1 LPQLGLA
8 RAVARQSGNLRK
20 GNADVADFLPFR
32 GIRYDPELL
41 SGARPATLDAVAA
54 PPYDV
59 IDDEERAALEAR
71 DPHNS
76 VRLIL
81 PRDEGAID
89 RYQVAAATLTAW
101 SRLGILRTD
110 LAPQLYGYEMRF
122 HDDAGHPRR
131 TRGVLGALALP
142 PAGDAGGA
150 NAILPHERTLPKA
163 KSDRLELLRAT
174 RANTDPIWGLSL
186 TDGLT
191 ELLDPLGNA
200 AAVCTDDEGVAHE
213 LFPIQEPDRI
223 EAIRAAVAR
232 SSVVLADGHHR
243 FETACTYR
251 DERLAAGLDDDGA
264 AAIMTLVVEL
274 VEHEL
279 SVRAIHRLLDG
290 IASVDLRIA
299 LRDAFDV
306 IDAGANEPDGVAA
319 LTRHMVDDGALGLV
333 DRAGLAL
340 LVPRAEVFAERL
352 VDVPA
357 EERDVDAAR
366 FEAGV
371 MPVIPGA
378 RVTYRNDAAAVA
390 AIVDKGGADAAVL
403 LRPVTV
409 EQIRRAALA
418 GVRMPQKTTFFH
430 PKLRTGMVFRSLD
443 D

>member
-1 LPQLGLA
+1 M
-8 RAVARQSGNLRK
+8 
-20 GNADVADFLPFR
+20 ADFLPFR
-32 GIRYDPELL
+32 GIRYDAELL
-41 SGARPATLDAVAA
+41 AGAGPATLDAVAA

-81 PRDEGAID
+81 PRDEGATD
-89 RYQVAAATLTAW
+89 RYHVAAATLAAW
-101 SRLGILRTD
+101 GRRGILRTD

-122 HDDAGHPRR
+122 RNDAGQPRR

-142 PAGDAGGA
+142 TAVNGGDGTP
-150 NAILPHERTLPKA
+150 ILPHERTLPKA

-191 ELLDPLGNA
+191 QLLDPVGDA
-200 AAVCTDDEGVAHE
+200 AAACVDGEGVEHE
-213 LFPIQEPDRI
+213 LFPIQAPDRI

-232 SSVVLADGHHR
+232 TPVVLADGHHR
-243 FETACTYR
+243 FETACNYR
-251 DERLAAGLDDDGA
+251 DERLAAGIDDVGA

-274 VEHEL
+274 VDHEL

-290 IASVDLRIA
+290 IAPVDLRVA
-299 LRDAFDV
+299 LRDGFEV
-306 IDAGANEPDGVAA
+306 IDAGANEPDAVAA
-319 LTRHMVDDGALGLV
+319 LGRRMVDEGGLGLV
-333 DRAGLAL
+333 DRDGLAL
-340 LVPRAEVFAERL
+340 LVPRPQVFAERL

-357 EERDVDAAR
+357 EARDVDAAR

-371 MPVIPGA
+371 MPVIPDA

-390 AIVDKGGADAAVL
+390 AIVDKSAADAAVL

-409 EQIRRAALA
+409 DQIRRAALA

>member
-1 LPQLGLA
+1 
-8 RAVARQSGNLRK
+8 
-20 GNADVADFLPFR
+20 VADFLPFR

-41 SGARPATLDAVAA
+41 AGAGPATLDAVAA

-81 PRDEGAID
+81 PRDEGATD
-89 RYQVAAATLTAW
+89 RYHAAAATLAAW
-101 SRLGILRTD
+101 GRLGILRTD

-122 HDDAGHPRR
+122 HDDAGQSRR

-142 PAGDAGGA
+142 TAVNGGGA
-150 NAILPHERTLPKA
+150 TAILPHERTLPRA

-191 ELLDPLGNA
+191 QLLDPVGDA
-200 AAVCTDDEGVAHE
+200 AAACVDDEGVEHE
-213 LFPIQEPDRI
+213 LFPIQAPDRI

-232 SSVVLADGHHR
+232 TPVVLADGHHR
-243 FETACTYR
+243 FETACNYR
-251 DERLAAGLDDDGA
+251 DERLATGIDDVGA

-274 VEHEL
+274 VDHEL

-290 IASVDLRIA
+290 IAPVDLRVA
-299 LRDAFDV
+299 LRDVFEV
-306 IDAGANEPDGVAA
+306 IDAGANEPDAVAA
-319 LTRHMVDDGALGLV
+319 LRRRMVDEGALGLV
-333 DRAGLAL
+333 DRDGLAL
-340 LVPRAEVFAERL
+340 LAPRPQVFAERL
-352 VDVPA
+352 LDVPA
-357 EERDVDAAR
+357 EARDVDAAR

-371 MPVIPGA
+371 MPVIPDA

-390 AIVDKGGADAAVL
+390 AIVDKGAADAAVL

-409 EQIRRAALA
+409 DQIRRAALA

-430 PKLRTGMVFRSLD
+430 PKPRTGMVFRSLD